1 MYTDIGVLA
10 AVLLSRS
17 TITKS
22 SITEENTK
30 MALARMAGDSSGSQT
45 RYIVWNGLHPR
56 SAAAS
61 EYELPMVDNR
71 AWTMIAGQE
80 TFQVTRARV
89 SARVPRPMPLNSEVN
104 TKNIAT
110 PKISS
115 GMTKDSSMTKLKDAE
130 VLVRQRWMPS
140 ANMTPSGTAISV
152 V

>member
-10 AVLLSRS
+10 AVLLRRS

-22 SITEENTK
+22 SMTEENTR
-30 MALARMAGDSSGSQT
+30 MALAKIAGDSSGSQT
-45 RYIVWNGLHPR
+45 RYIVWNGLQPR

-61 EYELPMVDNR
+61 EYESPIVESR
-71 AWTMIAGQE
+71 ACTMIAGQE
-80 TFQVTRARV
+80 TFQVTSASV
-89 SARVPRPMPLNSEVN
+89 SARVPRPTPLNSVVK

-115 GMTKDSSMTKLKDAE
+115 GITNDSSITKLNDAE

-140 ANMTPSGTAISV
+140 ANSTPIGTAISAV
-152 V
+152 

>member
-10 AVLLSRS
+10 AELLSRS

-22 SITEENTK
+22 SITVENTRI
-30 MALARMAGDSSGSQT
+30 ALAKIAGDSSGSMT
-45 RYIVWNGLHPR
+45 RYMVWNGLQPR

-61 EYELPMVDNR
+61 EYELPIVASL
-71 AWTMIAGQE
+71 AWTMMAGQE

-89 SARVPRPMPLNSEVN
+89 SASVPRPIPWNSEVK

-115 GMTKDSSMTKLKDAE
+115 GMTNDSSMTKLKLAP
-130 VLVRQRWMPS
+130 VRVRQRLMPS
-140 ANMTPSGTAISV
+140 ANVTPSGTAISV